1 MLSAEARTERDRL
14 KAAQRAGAPLAQRRR
29 EWEAAARLEVL
40 PRDARFALE
49 RLGDHTA
56 EWMEM
61 PRVWRDRVLLFAH
74 GGNYAMGS
82 PRTHRKLT
90 AELSRSLH
98 MRVLTP
104 DYRLAP
110 EHPFPAGIKDL
121 LIYYGWLLKQGV
133 PEERIVLGGDGAGG
147 GMMLS
152 MLLALRNAGAKLP
165 RAAVLMSPWT
175 DLTCSSPSY
184 LRQRRLD
191 PIMDRDLLL
200 EAAGWYAG
208 QRDPAETLLSPLF
221 ADLGGLPPM
230 VIHVG
235 SEEVLLDDSR
245 LFAERAAA
253 AGITVDFKVHEGLW
267 HGFHHASPG
276 VPEARQAVDELGV
289 FVRGLFRASTLSG
302 AAAAGTT

>member
-29 EWEAAARLEVL
+29 EWEATARLEVL

-61 PRVWRDRVLLFAH
+61 PRVWKDRVLLFAH
-74 GGNYAMGS
+74 GGDYAMGS
-82 PRTHRKLT
+82 PRTHRKLA

-104 DYRLAP
+104 DYLLAP

-133 PEERIVLGGDGAGG
+133 PEERIVFGGDGAGG
-147 GMMLS
+147 GMVLS
-152 MLLALRNAGAKLP
+152 MLLSLRNAGAKLP
-165 RAAVLMSPWT
+165 RAVVLMSPWT
-175 DLTCSSPSY
+175 DLTCSSPSHM
-184 LRQRRLD
+184 RQRRLD
-191 PIMDRDLLL
+191 PVMDRDRLL
-200 EAAGWYAG
+200 EAAAWYAG
-208 QRDPAETLLSPLF
+208 PRDPAETLLSPLF
-221 ADLGGLPPM
+221 AELGGLPPM

-235 SEEVLLDDSR
+235 SDEVLLDDSL

-253 AGITVDFKVHEGLW
+253 AGVTVDLKVHEGLW
-267 HGFHHASPG
+267 HGFHHAAPG
-276 VPEARQAVDELGV
+276 VPEARQAVDELGI
-289 FVRGLFRASTLSG
+289 FVRELFRTSTLSG
-302 AAAAGTT
+302 AAAGTV